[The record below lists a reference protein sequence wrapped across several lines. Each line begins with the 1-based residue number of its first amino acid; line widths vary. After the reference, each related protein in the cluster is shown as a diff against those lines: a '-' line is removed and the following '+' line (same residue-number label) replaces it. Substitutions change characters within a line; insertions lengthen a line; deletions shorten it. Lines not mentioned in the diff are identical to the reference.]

1 MKNTKNLLKQI
12 QQCKDC
18 PLCNNQNPLL
28 DKKIKADIMWVGL
41 SAVKVE
47 CTTKDA
53 PLSIST
59 NTGKLLSEIE
69 SNSNGIEFY
78 KTNLVKCLPLKDEKI
93 RYPKQDEMRSCF
105 NHLKTEIVEFKPKLV
120 FLLGKQVI
128 DFVTEKKDLTFS
140 DKFDYLPYQK
150 DDVTYVPVHHPS
162 YILVYKRKNIN
173 SYISS
178 INNII
183 NRFT

>member
-28 DKKIKADIMWVGL
+28 DKKIKADVMWVGL

-47 CTTKDA
+47 CTIKEA
-53 PLSIST
+53 PLSKST
-59 NTGKLLSEIE
+59 NTGKLISEIE
-69 SNSNGIEFY
+69 NINNGIEFY

-93 RYPKQDEMRSCF
+93 RYPKQEEMKSCF

-128 DFVTEKKDLTFS
+128 DFIADKKDINFS
-140 DKFDYLPYQK
+140 DKFDYKPYLK
-150 DDVTYVPVHHPS
+150 DNITYVPVHHPS
-162 YILVYKRKNIN
+162 YILVYKRKNIH
-173 SYISS
+173 SYVDS
-178 INNII
+178 INKII
-183 NRFT
+183 NTFI